1 MRINNYIIL
10 TFSAIMLAAC
20 SGTSKIP
27 DGDLL
32 YVGHTITIEK
42 GKEPKKIRK
51 EVATE
56 LDGLIRPLPNKSILG
71 MRPSI
76 FFHNLAG
83 EVKKEKGFKYWL
95 KYKLG
100 KAPVLMSKVDLDY
113 NEKVIQNYV
122 ENKGFFNASTIADSI
137 KKGKKVKATY
147 TVALNNQY
155 TIKAISYPKDSIVL
169 AKEIN
174 KLKENSFLKLGKP
187 YDLENIKSERSRL
200 DSKLKE
206 RGFYYFN
213 ADYLLVQVDSTVA
226 NHEVDLIVKIKEDI
240 PEKAKKQYTINNI
253 YVYPSFYLKRDTLS
267 GAKKDTVFHNDITI
281 IDNKTVFKPFIFDKT
296 LLFDKGDFYNRT
308 THNLSLN
315 RLITLGTFKFVN
327 NEFKESTTDKNKLD
341 VFYYLTP
348 LPKKSIQVE
357 ALAKTNSANYSG
369 TELNINWSN
378 RNTFKGAELL
388 SVSAFTGIEVQ
399 VSGQNNGFNVYR
411 FGGEASL
418 IWPRFISPFEM
429 NSGSAYVPKTKASL
443 SYEYQLRSK
452 LYSLKTFN
460 GSFGYLWKENER
472 KEHNLAVLNIAYTS
486 SNNVSELYKSQIAA
500 NPSLQ
505 KVIDRQFIFGTTY
518 SYTYT
523 NTMLEDKKNNVY
535 FKGGVDLSGNSLGL
549 LLGAHDDANPKNVFG
564 VPFSQYS
571 KLELEFRHYYN
582 FNKETKLASRIIVG
596 AGIPYGN
603 SKEMPFIKQFF
614 IGGTSSIRAFR
625 ARSIGPG
632 TFDGSTV
639 TENTFLPDQS
649 GDLKLE
655 FSTEL
660 RTQLYKLVKGAV
672 FVDGGNIW
680 LLNKSDEK
688 PGAEFTGK
696 FLNQLA
702 IGAGLGLRFD
712 FNFLVLRTDLAFP
725 LRKPYLPKGEEWV
738 VDDINFSSGSW
749 RKENLIF
756 NLAIGYPF

>member
-1 MRINNYIIL
+1 MRIKNYITL
-10 TFSAIMLAAC
+10 LFSASLLLGC

-32 YVGHTITIEK
+32 YIGHTLSIEK
-42 GKEPKKIRK
+42 GQEAKKTRK
-51 EVATE
+51 EIKSE
-56 LDGLIRPLPNKSILG
+56 LDELIRPQPNKSILG
-71 MRPSI
+71 MRPGI
-76 FFHNLAG
+76 FFYNLAG
-83 EVKKEKGFKYWL
+83 EVKKDKGFKYWI

-100 KAPVLMSKVDLDY
+100 AEPVLMSKVDVAY

-122 ENKGFFNASTIADSI
+122 ENKGFFNANTIADSSKI
-137 KKGKKVKATY
+137 GKKAKANYSVK
-147 TVALNNQY
+147 LNIQY
-155 TIKAISYPKDSIVL
+155 KIKSVNFPKDSILL

-174 KLKENSFLKLGKP
+174 MLQENSILKVGNAYNL
-187 YDLENIKSERSRL
+187 DDIKNERSRI
-200 DSKLKE
+200 DARLKE

-213 ADYLLVQVDSTVA
+213 EDYLLIKVDSTVA
-226 NHEVDLIVKIKEDI
+226 NHEVDLRLTIKNNI
-240 PEKAKKQYTINNI
+240 PEKAKNQYKINNI
-253 YVYPSFYLKRDTLS
+253 NVYPSFNLRRDTI
-267 GAKKDTVFHNDITI
+267 ANRKQDTISYKDITI
-281 IDNKTVFKPFIFDKT
+281 IDNRTVFKPFIFDKT

-315 RLITLGTFKFVN
+315 RLITLGTFKFVK
-327 NEFKESTTDKNKLD
+327 NEFKESTSDKNQLD
-341 VFYYLTP
+341 VYYYLTP

-369 TELNINWSN
+369 TELNVNWSN
-378 RNTFKGAELL
+378 RNLLKGAELL
-388 SVSAFTGIEVQ
+388 SISAFTGIEVQ

-418 IWPRFISPFEM
+418 VFPRFISPFQM
-429 NSGSAYVPKTKASL
+429 SSGSGYVPKTKVSL
-443 SYEYQLRSK
+443 SYEYQLRTK

-472 KEHNLAVLNIAYTS
+472 KEHNLSLLNIAYTS
-486 SNNVSELYKSQIAA
+486 PNDVTDLYLSKIAE
-500 NPSLQ
+500 NESLR
-505 KVIDRQFIFGTTY
+505 KVIEKQLIFGTTY

-523 NTMLEDKKNNVY
+523 NTMVKDKNNNIY
-535 FKGGVDLSGNSLGL
+535 FKGGIDLSGNSLGL
-549 LLGAHDDANPKNVFG
+549 LLGAKDYNNPKNLLG

-571 KLELEFRHYYN
+571 KLEAEFRHYYN
-582 FNKETKLASRIIVG
+582 FNKQTTLASRIIVG

-603 SKEMPFIKQFF
+603 SKELPFIKQFF

-639 TENTFLPDQS
+639 TDNSFLPDQS

-660 RTQLYKLVKGAV
+660 RTQIYKLVKGAL
-672 FVDGGNIW
+672 FVDAGNIW
-680 LLNKSDEK
+680 LLNKNTEK
-688 PGAEFTGK
+688 PGAEFTGQ

-702 IGAGLGLRFD
+702 VGTGVGLRFD

-725 LRKPYLPKGEEWV
+725 LRKPYLPKGKEWV
-738 VDDINFSSGSW
+738 IDDINFSNGAW